1 LVLKNLATH
10 RRSNLLSRSRGI
22 SMTSTPGSWPSP
34 GLQGLN
40 AGRFKG
46 PPQNARG
53 AGCTARGGGGAADP
67 ARGLPAF
74 VAFPNL
80 AKFREQLERLCNEYD
95 QDVRRERQR
104 LARENQKQLSARPQ
118 LDDAERTRVIEGFRQ
133 LKARLV
139 GKQARA
145 GPDIFLACPSGGGKN
160 FRIGTHWLQ
169 EQTQII
175 ASAIGRPTTKAP
187 TIISENSESKFVPR
201 RAFSTNMPISPP
213 LTSN

>member
-1 LVLKNLATH
+1 
-10 RRSNLLSRSRGI
+10 
-22 SMTSTPGSWPSP
+22 M
-34 GLQGLN
+34 
-40 AGRFKG
+40 
-46 PPQNARG
+46 RG
-53 AGCTARGGGGAADP
+53 ALKVPRRMLAARAAPLGGGGAADP

-175 ASAIGRPTTKAP
+175 ASAIGRPIPNAAP
-187 TIISENSESKFVPR
+187 TVRVNAESRFTLR
-201 RAFSTNMPISPP
+201 RTLSIDMSLPP
-213 LTSN
+213 SR